1 MVATLFLRQHIHSD
15 TILDASLMAAML
27 FFTIVQALFSG
38 IGVMTL
44 TVRFGLATNN
54 MTLYQPYKCCM
65 VLLSSMIWVFPT
77 DRFHCRMLAAR
88 QLANHHHHGN

>member
-1 MVATLFLRQHIHSD
+1 MAIVVATLFLRQHIHSD

-44 TVRFGLATNN
+44 TVRCGLANN
-54 MTLYQPYKCCM
+54 MMPYQPCICCKM
-65 VLLSSMIWVFPT
+65 LQGVCVSDHEV
-77 DRFHCRMLAAR
+77 DCRMLAAR
-88 QLANHHHHGN
+88 HLAHHQHHGN